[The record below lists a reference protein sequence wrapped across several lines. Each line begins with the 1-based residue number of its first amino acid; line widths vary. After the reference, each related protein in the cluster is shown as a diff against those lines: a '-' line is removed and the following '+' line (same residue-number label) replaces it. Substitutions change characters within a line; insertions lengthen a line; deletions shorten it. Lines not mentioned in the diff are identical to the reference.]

1 MGSFFSRV
9 KLVLRRILPTFVI
22 CAVASM
28 QTMAGQYS
36 DLEDLSLEELM
47 SINVSVGTLFDEN
60 ELDIANTVDL
70 ITHQQWQ
77 ARGAK
82 NYLDAIGFLPSILP
96 LQNPWGS
103 TVAIRGFATNLS
115 IRGIGNLV
123 DGVAV
128 NNLADMTS
136 GYNETMQILG
146 LLDRIEVLRGPGSAL
161 YGSDAFHGVFS
172 LKTFRSD
179 KDVVISRVEMGDL
192 GVHDVSL
199 KISHKINQ
207 QWRMNA
213 ALALHGQ
220 GDQSLE
226 FQYTDFRLAPT
237 DPGLGELLIAEREN
251 SLRQW
256 GAVVSLEGTIN
267 NRLDTVLSFYVTDR
281 SFDGAI
287 GGSKGS
293 AYGEGDTLGLDKDYS
308 DGDGTFTM
316 LKGGMTYQ
324 LDNQL
329 TMSIV
334 SYYWAQDDVR
344 ANDVSYVPFYFSFF
358 TNKINRKEKR
368 ETAQGVDITF
378 KRQAL
383 EGETQWLVQLQHK
396 RGSID
401 KFKNLYIHKLSG
413 AISLHPN
420 QPLILTEGYQRE
432 VNSIA
437 FQGKTPLM
445 SDTVHLMY
453 GGRADYY
460 SDLGV
465 QLTPKAGLIYRP
477 NRNQSF
483 RLNYGQSFRAPSPN
497 ELLGQGTI
505 QSTEIAPEPET
516 IDTYEVSFLQIAKKQ
531 RYSITFF
538 NSQWNNAIDV
548 ESGVYV
554 NKDKRESTGIEL
566 GFKSFCNSL
575 NYEINGAFVETQY
588 THEGNDTGA
597 FPEIALNAI
606 VSYYWYEYDTEI
618 TLANRLKV
626 EMKEGPVSIA
636 DANPDKLPTYFRA
649 DLNITNHLTDDASIW
664 LTMRNLANSENSL
677 PSLWNAEG
685 GYLDESFS
693 VAVGGQIRF

>member
-1 MGSFFSRV
+1 
-9 KLVLRRILPTFVI
+9 LRRISPAFVI
-22 CAVASM
+22 CAAASM

-179 KDVVISRVEMGDL
+179 KNVVVGRAEIGDL
-192 GVHDVSL
+192 GVHDVSVKMSL
-199 KISHKINQ
+199 GINQ
-207 QWRMNA
+207 QWRINT
-213 ALALHGQ
+213 ALALQGQ

-226 FQYTDFRLAPT
+226 FQYTDFRLALT
-237 DPGLGELLIAEREN
+237 DPGFGELLIAEREN

-256 GAVVSLEGTIN
+256 GAVVSLEGAIN

-281 SFDGAI
+281 NFDGAI
-287 GGSKGS
+287 GGSKGP
-293 AYGEGDTLGLDKDYS
+293 AYGEGDTWGLDKDYS

-316 LKGGMTYQ
+316 IKGGVTYQ
-324 LDNQL
+324 LDDQL
-329 TMSIV
+329 MMSIV
-334 SYYWAQDDVR
+334 SYYWEQDDVR
-344 ANDVSYVPFYFSFF
+344 VNDVSYVPFSFF
-358 TNKINRKEKR
+358 TNKINKKEKS
-368 ETAQGVDITF
+368 ETAQGVDITL

-401 KFKNLYIHKLSG
+401 EFRNLYIHKLSG

-445 SDTVHLMY
+445 NDTVHLMY

-465 QLTPKAGLIYRP
+465 QLTPKAGMIYRP

-554 NKDKRESTGIEL
+554 NKNKRESTGIEL
-566 GFKSFCNSL
+566 GHKSFCDSL
-575 NYEINGAFVETQY
+575 SYEINGAFVRTQY
-588 THEGNDTGA
+588 ANEENDTGA

-606 VSYYWYEYDTEI
+606 VSYYWHEYDTEI
-618 TLANRLKV
+618 TLANRLKLD
-626 EMKEGPVSIA
+626 MKEGPVSIA
-636 DANPDKLPTYFRA
+636 DADPDRLPTYFRM
-649 DLNITNHLTDDASIW
+649 DVNVIHNFTDDASIW
-664 LTMRNLANSENSL
+664 LTMRNLANRENSL
-677 PSLWNAEG
+677 PSLWNAED
-685 GYLDESFS
+685 GYRDEEFS
-693 VAVGGQIRF
+693 VALGGEFSF